1 MIGWAPDAPDPEP
14 DGTGGK
20 NQGCEFD
27 PRDFGKFQQF
37 CRTHGVTHAVADWE
51 PGKGPLEL
59 YGGYNGSWP
68 RILEVSLPH
77 DTFHQKRNENTNEN
91 TGDRYAGWYRPP
103 SDGDPGLAFN
113 PDSDSDTFRQRGR
126 QSEHDSITPPPQM
139 SSAAWNSYLNAES
152 NWNSWLATG
161 PETYWPEAE
170 PLTEGRPEVR
180 PVGAP
185 LFSPNPIAKPYHV
198 ADNFPY
204 RWQCIP
210 MAPISEEK
218 LEQLRQDFYR
228 ALRTGKVE
236 LLKDTWTKRV
246 RRRVWQKRLRLARW
260 LYQKL
265 SGLMLPEEPEDPP
278 WE

>member
-14 DGTGGK
+14 DDTSGS
-20 NQGCEFD
+20 NNRQGCEFD

-68 RILEVSLPH
+68 RIPEVSLPH
-77 DTFHQKRNENTNEN
+77 DTFHQKRNENTV
-91 TGDRYAGWYRPP
+91 DRYAGWYRPP

-113 PDSDSDTFRQRGR
+113 PDSDSDSDTFRQRGR

-139 SSAAWNSYLNAES
+139 SNTAWNSYLYAES
-152 NWNSWLATG
+152 NWNSWLVNG
-161 PETYWPEAE
+161 PEVYWPEAE

-180 PVGAP
+180 PVGAS
-185 LFSPNPIAKPYHV
+185 LFSPNQLAK
-198 ADNFPY
+198 
-204 RWQCIP
+204 
-210 MAPISEEK
+210 PISEEK
-218 LEQLRQDFYR
+218 LEQLRQDFYK
-228 ALRTGKVE
+228 ALRTGKIE

-246 RRRVWQKRLRLARW
+246 RQRLLQKRLRLARW

-265 SGLMLPEEPEDPP
+265 SGLMLPEDPP